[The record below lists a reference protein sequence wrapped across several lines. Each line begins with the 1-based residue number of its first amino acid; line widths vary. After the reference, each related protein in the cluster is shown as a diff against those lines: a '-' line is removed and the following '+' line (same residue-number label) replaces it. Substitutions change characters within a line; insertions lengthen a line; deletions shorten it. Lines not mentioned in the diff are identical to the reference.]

1 MNLVYASSLS
11 LSGLKKLNQQIRRAA
26 LVALLSLSHKEKTI
40 MIYDHAKL
48 DAMLA
53 HIKASLA
60 SDKTNNLLFLSTVAS
75 ALKAHVDMRGAIL
88 RAEDAIYKLD
98 DVQECRRK

>member
-1 MNLVYASSLS
+1 
-11 LSGLKKLNQQIRRAA
+11 
-26 LVALLSLSHKEKTI
+26 

-60 SDKTNNLLFLSTVAS
+60 SDKTNSLLFLATVAS
-75 ALKAHVDMRGAIL
+75 ALKAHVDMRGVIL
-88 RAEDAIYKLD
+88 RAEDAMDRLD
-98 DVQECRRK
+98 ELNERKRK